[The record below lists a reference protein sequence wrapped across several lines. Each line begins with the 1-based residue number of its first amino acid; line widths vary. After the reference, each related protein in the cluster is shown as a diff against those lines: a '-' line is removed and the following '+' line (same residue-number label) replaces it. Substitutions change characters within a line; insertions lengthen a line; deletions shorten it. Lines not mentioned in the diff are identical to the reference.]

1 MLFTGVL
8 LTPSQLPVLEQA
20 HPTYL
25 QLLERRH
32 SIWEGSSSQD
42 PSAWDFIVDKS
53 TMYAL
58 APGSQ
63 MVDDI
68 SPHQVWA

>member
-1 MLFTGVL
+1 MLFTGVPP
-8 LTPSQLPVLEQA
+8 TPSQLSVLEQA

-25 QLLERRH
+25 QLLEGRH

-42 PSAWDFIVDKS
+42 PSAWDFIDKR

-68 SPHQVWA
+68 RPHQVWA